1 MDSHRGRFDIVG
13 TLAVVGALIGWSIG
27 PIYIKLL
34 SRHLDFWTQNALR
47 YGVASL
53 FWLPFM
59 IFWIYSGRFNR
70 RIFVLGIV
78 PSVANVIMQSF
89 WALAFYHVNPA
100 FMSLLVKSSVLWVAL
115 FSIFLFRPERGLLR
129 SRRFWAGMVLSV
141 AGVFGVVTARGDF
154 AVEGSFW
161 GIVIASAAAFFWA
174 IYTVSVKYYC
184 HNIDARHSFAVIS
197 LYTTAGL
204 LVLAVLFG
212 DMGQCAELTFEPI
225 SWILISSVVAI
236 ALSHVMYYTG
246 IKRIGATIPALILL
260 ASPFTVLSISHFV
273 LGETLTMTQLLFG
286 LVLIAGAGLA
296 TWAQEHISP
305 AK

>member
-1 MDSHRGRFDIVG
+1 MDSGRGRFDIAG

-34 SRHLDFWTQNALR
+34 SHHLDFWTQNAVR

-53 FWLPFM
+53 FWLPFL
-59 IFWIYSGRFNR
+59 IYWIYAGRFNR
-70 RIFVLGIV
+70 RIWVLGVV
-78 PSVANVIMQSF
+78 PAVANVVMQSF

-115 FSIFLFRPERGLLR
+115 FSIFLFRSERALLR
-129 SRRFWAGMVLSV
+129 SWRFWAGMALSV
-141 AGVFGVVTARGDF
+141 VGVFGVVTARSDF
-154 AVEGSFW
+154 AVEGSFV

-174 IYTVSVKYYC
+174 IYTVSVKYFC
-184 HNIDARHSFAVIS
+184 HDIDARQSFGVVS

-212 DMGQCAELTFEPI
+212 DMGECADLTFKPI

-236 ALSHVMYYTG
+236 ALSHVMYYSG

-273 LGETLTMTQLLFG
+273 LGETLTMTQVLFG
-286 LVLIAGAGLA
+286 LVLIGGAGLA
-296 TWAQEHISP
+296 TWAQEHINP
-305 AK
+305 VK